1 MSIQIEPALPSEA
14 IPPMTEM
21 IHMPGDVASKC
32 CDCGAISNSLTQCWA
47 CASRNVM
54 ALHTVLD
61 RVPDP
66 NPTCFTGEAGEYEM
80 KLRRQQ

>member
-1 MSIQIEPALPSEA
+1 MSIQIQTALPSEA
-14 IPPMTEM
+14 IPLMTEM
-21 IHMPGDVASKC
+21 IHIPGDVASKC

-61 RVPDP
+61 RVSDT
-66 NPTCFTGEAGEYEM
+66 NPTVFAGPEGEMELE
-80 KLRRQQ
+80 LRRQQ